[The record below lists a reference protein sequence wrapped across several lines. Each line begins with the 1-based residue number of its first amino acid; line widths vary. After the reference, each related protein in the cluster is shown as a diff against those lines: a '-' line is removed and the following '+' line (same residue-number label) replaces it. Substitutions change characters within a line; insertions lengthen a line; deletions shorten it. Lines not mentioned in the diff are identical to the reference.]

1 MNRGEYCIE
10 RREVCRKIVH
20 QLNKAFCFLNV
31 IRLQKA
37 LKTNAYTII
46 TVILIINKRMEEGL

>member
-1 MNRGEYCIE
+1 MPEDSP
-10 RREVCRKIVH
+10 

-46 TVILIINKRMEEGL
+46 TVILIINKRMEEVL